1 MKELQKMKK
10 IIFVITLL
18 FTCSFFGCNKSQ
30 ESVEA
35 KTKEFKKNSD
45 DLVFVS
51 EKIIDYGFYKS
62 TVVNIGET
70 KQVWL
75 HIPEA
80 SKDSMVN
87 LERASEILAEVSC
100 KLRQIKFLKIT
111 DVDGKTIL
119 ESGNEKWDSPSPVTT
134 LYKIILKV
142 CEAAK

>member
-1 MKELQKMKK
+1 MKK
-10 IIFVITLL
+10 SIFAATLL
-18 FTCSFFGCNKSQ
+18 FTIFLMGCTKSQ
-30 ESVEA
+30 EPNNGVQKANE
-35 KTKEFKKNSD
+35 KNLD
-45 DLVFVS
+45 DLIFVS
-51 EKIIDYGFYKS
+51 QENIDYGFYKS
-62 TVVNIGET
+62 TIVNVGET

-80 SKDSMVN
+80 SKDSKVD

-111 DVDGKTIL
+111 DVEGKTIL

-142 CEAAK
+142 CEVDK

>member
-1 MKELQKMKK
+1 MKK
-10 IIFVITLL
+10 ILFVVTLIFT
-18 FTCSFFGCNKSQ
+18 FSFVGCNKSQ
-30 ESVEA
+30 ESIEA
-35 KTKEFKKNSD
+35 KTKELKKSSD
-45 DLVFVS
+45 DLVFINDKS
-51 EKIIDYGFYKS
+51 IDYGFYKS

-80 SKDSMVN
+80 SKDSKVD

-111 DVDGKTIL
+111 DVEGKTIL

-142 CEAAK
+142 CEEVK

>member
-1 MKELQKMKK
+1 MKK
-10 IIFVITLL
+10 ILFVVTLIFT
-18 FTCSFFGCNKSQ
+18 FSFVGCNKSQ
-30 ESVEA
+30 ESIEV
-35 KTKEFKKNSD
+35 KTKELKKSSD
-45 DLVFVS
+45 DLVFINDKS
-51 EKIIDYGFYKS
+51 IDYGFYKS

-80 SKDSMVN
+80 SKDSKVD

-111 DVDGKTIL
+111 DVEGKTIL

-142 CEAAK
+142 CEEVK